1 MTDAEACAAAAI
13 TWPDLPSPDA
23 VFAEALREQ
32 IADPAEL
39 EHLHLGDLFLAH
51 HVLRGEPRAVAAVR
65 AMLEVLRAP
74 LRRTGAGEELI
85 AEVLADLPAD
95 LVVRRATGEPI
106 LAGYAGR
113 GPLAAWLRVIAV
125 RTLVERRRRAGATV
139 DDDLVA
145 ELATPE
151 LDPELAVLRRHYA
164 GELKTALLAALAELD
179 PVDLLLLRQR
189 YLDGL
194 GIDRLAALHGIHRAT
209 AARRLAAVR
218 GDLSAKVRRRL
229 LDSLQVGGA
238 TLDSIIRL
246 VGSELELSLDR
257 YL

>member
-1 MTDAEACAAAAI
+1 MTDADACAAAANA
-13 TWPDLPSPDA
+13 WPDLPSPDA
-23 VFAEALREQ
+23 AFVEALHDQ
-32 IADPAEL
+32 VADAAEL
-39 EHLHLGDLFLAH
+39 PLLHVGDLFLAH
-51 HVLRGEPRAVAAVR
+51 HVLRGEIRAVAAVR
-65 AMLEVLRAP
+65 AMLDVLRAP
-74 LRRTGAGEELI
+74 LRRTGASDELI

-95 LVVRRATGEPI
+95 LVVRRATGEPM

-113 GPLAAWLRVIAV
+113 GPLAGWLRVIAV
-125 RTLVERRRRAGATV
+125 RTLVERRRRTGASV

-164 GELKTALLAALAELD
+164 GELKTAFLAALAALD

-209 AARRLAAVR
+209 AARRLAAAR
-218 GDLSAKVRRRL
+218 SDLSERVRRRL
-229 LDSLQVGGA
+229 LDKLRVGGA